1 MTFMTKIKMMMM
13 TMMMMG
19 NLFGFKCQNVNQY
32 VASPTVCYSQRNFSS
47 GIEISV
53 VTQILHE

>member
-1 MTFMTKIKMMMM
+1 MTSMTKIKMMMM
-13 TMMMMG
+13 TMMG
-19 NLFGFKCQNVNQY
+19 NLFGFKCQNVDQY
-32 VASPTVCYSQRNFSS
+32 VASPTVCNCQRNFSS

>member
-1 MTFMTKIKMMMM
+1 MTSMTKIKMM
-13 TMMMMG
+13 MMMMG

>member
-1 MTFMTKIKMMMM
+1 MTSMTKIKMMM
-13 TMMMMG
+13 MMMMG
-19 NLFGFKCQNVNQY
+19 NLFGFKCQNVDQY
-32 VASPTVCYSQRNFSS
+32 VASPTVCCSQRNFSS